1 MPGRKP
7 AAVPRRLVPLQPAFR
22 ARAFTDAGGKQRFGI
37 SLSLNGSRFIGSV
50 LMRSDNRTDAGGIAN
65 LLESLAALVRRG

>member
-1 MPGRKP
+1 MRGRKP
-7 AAVPRRLVPLQPAFR
+7 VAVPRRLTPLPPSVR

-50 LMRSDNRTDAGGIAN
+50 LMRSNNRADAGGIAN
-65 LLESLAALVRRG
+65 LLESLAAFVRRG